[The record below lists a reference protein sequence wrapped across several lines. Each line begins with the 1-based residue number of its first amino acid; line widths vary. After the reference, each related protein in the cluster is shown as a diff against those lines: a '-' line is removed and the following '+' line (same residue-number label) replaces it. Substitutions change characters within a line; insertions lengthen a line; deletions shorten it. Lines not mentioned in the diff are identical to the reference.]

1 MVQLKEEHTL
11 LSCFLITTRKRHEA
25 DLERSIGNYMFAV
38 VPKSIFTPD
47 SQLLHSFGKAKILH
61 PIKALVKGE
70 EANVDETNLDTA
82 I

>member
-1 MVQLKEEHTL
+1 
-11 LSCFLITTRKRHEA
+11 
-25 DLERSIGNYMFAV
+25 MFAV